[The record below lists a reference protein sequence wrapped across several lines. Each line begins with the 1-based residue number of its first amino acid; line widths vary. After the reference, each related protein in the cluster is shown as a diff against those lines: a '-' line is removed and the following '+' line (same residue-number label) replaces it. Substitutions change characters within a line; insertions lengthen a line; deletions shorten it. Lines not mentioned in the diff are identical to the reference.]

1 MTTTTKSALQFGA
14 GNIGRAFIGV
24 LLSEAGYSVV
34 FADVVQPLIE
44 LINERGQYSVRS
56 VDGQEEKLITVQGV
70 RAINSRIEAAVIAE
84 ISQAALITTA
94 VGPRVLRFI
103 APVIAKGIQK
113 RADMNVTEPLHVI
126 ACENL
131 IDNSKIL
138 GQYVFEQLPAAY
150 HDYAKTHVGFPRC
163 VIDKVVTAPSESVQ
177 QQDPLLLIAER
188 AGLLIVERE
197 GFIGEPP
204 AIAGMQLTDDLDA
217 YVEQKIFTLNTA
229 HAITAY
235 LGYRKGH
242 EFIHEAIQDPAVRP
256 IVLAAIEESSAA
268 LVKRHN
274 LDASKQ
280 KEYVNS
286 VIVRFENSSLP
297 DPIVRVARD
306 PKRKL
311 AHNDRI
317 VKPALLALE
326 MGLTPTHLATGIAA
340 GLLYNEASDPQAVEI
355 GLARQ
360 EKGLEQVL
368 NEVCGLPSEHPLAKL
383 VGEKVMALGG

>member
-1 MTTTTKSALQFGA
+1 MTPTTKSALQFGA

-34 FADVVQPLIE
+34 FADVVQPLID
-44 LINERGQYSVRS
+44 LINEHGQYSVRS

-70 RAINSRIEAAVIAE
+70 RAINSQLEAAVIAE

-113 RADMNVTEPLHVI
+113 RADLNVTERLHVI

-163 VIDKVVTAPSESVQ
+163 VIDKVVTTPSESVQ

-188 AGLLIVERE
+188 VGLLIVERE

-242 EFIHEAIQDPAVRP
+242 EFIHQAIQDPTVRP

-274 LDASKQ
+274 LDANKQ

-286 VIVRFENSSLP
+286 VIIRFENSKLP

-311 AHNDRI
+311 AHHDRI
-317 VKPALLALE
+317 VKPALLALDV
-326 MGLTPTHLATGIAA
+326 GLTPTNLATGLAA

-355 GLARQ
+355 QQVLQ

-368 NEVCGLPSEHPLAKL
+368 HDVCDLPSEHPLAKL
-383 VGEKVMALGG
+383 VGERMMELGM